1 MSHTRR
7 TRSHTGTTHHKRTRD
22 HHSPPCERLA
32 SFYMLSTPR
41 LSHHIRRG
49 KLAQTRTT
57 PNSHATPEA
66 QPRQQARASRG
77 KSPLARRVGA
87 PTPQRNASEKRTR
100 TPCTRQK
107 KIKNFSRVLSS
118 LIFPCGACEP
128 KNLLDS

>member
-1 MSHTRR
+1 
-7 TRSHTGTTHHKRTRD
+7 
-22 HHSPPCERLA
+22 
-32 SFYMLSTPR
+32 MLSTLR

-49 KLAQTRTT
+49 KLARTWTT
-57 PNSHATPEA
+57 PKGHATPEA

-100 TPCTRQK
+100 TPGTRQK
-107 KIKNFSRVLSS
+107 KIKKFSRVLSS

-128 KNLLDS
+128 KNLLDSQYHYDPEEYKKRVKDRQGWAMIEDDEQAE